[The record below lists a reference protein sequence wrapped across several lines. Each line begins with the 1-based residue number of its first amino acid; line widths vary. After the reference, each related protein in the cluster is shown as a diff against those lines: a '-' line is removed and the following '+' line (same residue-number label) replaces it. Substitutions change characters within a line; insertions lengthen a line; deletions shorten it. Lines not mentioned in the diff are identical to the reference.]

1 MEIIKL
7 NKGADKICYKGYMCT
22 LKYADQQYYTWS
34 HGDVQKKKIHLIV
47 QLF

>member
-7 NKGADKICYKGYMCT
+7 NKGADKISYKGYMYT
-22 LKYADQQYYTWS
+22 LKYAGKQYYTQS
-34 HGDVQKKKIHLIV
+34 HGDVQIKVHLIV